1 MMAIGSGWVGSSG
14 VSTTGQRWMS
24 AAGSKVKVNTPF
36 WMSGLVGK
44 AVQDFTMV
52 VGNSTYDIMMQA
64 TNTQW
69 VTGTMYYG
77 GYSNN
82 STTTGAALAISG
94 TNARIPSINATGSVS
109 GTLLGCAITHISQGK
124 DTVYIYIGLTNGPNQ
139 SFTLSLGG
147 TNFSFAA
154 YSFANNTQHYR
165 ASASSNWLYN
175 KKGQT
180 LEGIKV

>member
-1 MMAIGSGWVGSSG
+1 MAIGSGWVGSSA
-14 VSTTGQRWMS
+14 VATSGQRWMS
-24 AAGSKVKVNTPF
+24 AAGSAVKVGKPF
-36 WMSGLVGK
+36 YMSSLIGK
-44 AVQDFTMV
+44 AMQDFTMV
-52 VGNSTYDIMMQA
+52 VGNSTYGIMMQA

-69 VTGTMYYG
+69 VTGTVYYG

-94 TNARIPSINATGSVS
+94 TSARIPSINATGSVS

-124 DTVYIYIGLTNGPNQ
+124 GTAYIYIGLTNGPNQ

-154 YSFANNTQHYR
+154 HSFANNTRHYR

-180 LEGIKV
+180 LAGVKV